1 MPFFLSVLIPFHVLP
16 GGLDGKQVYR
26 YNYSF
31 FFFFDLG
38 LKCVFFSSFPGLGG
52 FIIFFLLSQLVLN

>member
-1 MPFFLSVLIPFHVLP
+1 MVNKFIVIIIL
-16 GGLDGKQVYR
+16 
-26 YNYSF
+26 F

-52 FIIFFLLSQLVLN
+52 FIIFFSPLPIGSQLDNLVCKVSFLSLSFC